1 MKRLFSLVN
10 ICLFFLYPVTY
21 STQISFLPSDIT
33 NLKTWLKSTDGITIS
48 SGQISNWTDQTSNQ
62 TNFQQLNSSM
72 QPVVSLSNTLNN
84 LPSIYF
90 DGQDQLLSDV
100 NFSFSDATIFLVAS
114 QKNIDNAYG
123 RFLDHDYQNGFWI
136 GRDANN
142 NSIGGGF
149 FEVNSPFGN
158 FNLTKNDTAF
168 IYSLIRHDDTVYS
181 VINHNFFST
190 PYRITS
196 NGVTQS
202 NPISLGASIVGTF
215 FGNKNIYEIII
226 YNRHLTQNE
235 RQQVESYLNDKYSP
249 PVELVDTITTCT
261 FPITINV
268 KKDYFVSYQWQDLTT
283 ADSLVVNTP
292 GTYYV
297 SVTDIF
303 GRITSDTVIVNLDN
317 TSTAVNLPPD
327 TAICIGNTLT
337 IHAGEPYFTYLW
349 SNSAISNEIVVS
361 TSGIYK
367 VTMTDCLGNV
377 SSDSIHVYVHA
388 LPSFELGND
397 TIICS
402 NIFFELSPNLTQ
414 LVNCSFKWQDN
425 STDSVLQITSSGLY
439 SLIATDEIGCNFKD
453 SISILVDAS
462 LIGCSLGPDTNLC
475 AGNSIALITPTAS
488 VSSYS
493 WSTGATTS
501 AITVTN
507 TGQYSVVVTNTNNC
521 VAKDT
526 IQVNIIGQAPTA
538 DFNNTV
544 SCKNQSVNFNDNS
557 SPPSTN
563 TITSWYWNYGDNS
576 TLADTSHLQNSFY
589 TYADTGVYSVS
600 LIVET
605 NVGCK
610 QQFIKTIHVAPV
622 PTASFAIPAVACQ
635 NDSVLF
641 LNQSSNLPGYNMSA
655 YNWNFGDLGTS
666 SAVSPKHL
674 YSNNQNYTV
683 KLLTTNNAGCKD
695 SIYKVVSVKA
705 EVKAD
710 FTTLKACTN
719 SPTLF
724 QSTSTAP
731 SGATYLWNFGN
742 SFSNIAN
749 PSKLYTNSG
758 VYSVKLDVDGGNGCT
773 SSITKLI
780 NVYLPPLV
788 SFSANAFCA
797 KDTIQISNLSI
808 AQSGVISSSN
818 WRLNGTTFSALQSP
832 TLSINSPAT
841 YTVLLSTINSF
852 GCADSASQTLNVYTL
867 PNIDVITNPASYYYI
882 DAPVT
887 FSTTINNA
895 NSYNWNIPSVMTS
908 TLSSPVTTFTLPG
921 TYTVMLYLIDE
932 NGCEGSKTK
941 LMNVAKRYLD
951 LAVMSVKTS
960 KDNAG
965 FISVIADLANY
976 GSVPVTTFD
985 IHYQTNDAGNNKETW
1000 NGSIN
1005 PNSFYTYTFTAKS
1018 ASKLSDQNNIT
1029 CVHIESVNTI
1039 HDENLLNNDLCNS
1052 LNYDNI
1058 SVENPLPNPTDGDIT
1073 LPIILTKDMEF
1084 TMAIYNAMGQI
1095 QMPETTY
1102 NGLQGL
1108 NFITLPTSSLARGSY
1123 IIKVMINDKV
1133 FIKKFIRINN

>member
-1 MKRLFSLVN
+1 MDNKYKIFVFLLFSKY
-10 ICLFFLYPVTY
+10 FLLGQVKP
-21 STQISFLPSDIT
+21 
-33 NLKTWLKSTDGITIS
+33 N
-48 SGQISNWTDQTSNQ
+48 QISNLKVWLRADSAITSSLNNVSQ
-62 TNFQQLNSSM
+62 WNDVSGNNFVFEQLNAGM
-72 QPVVSLSNTLNN
+72 QPYIDNDSIPFIHFNGNQCLQSTNTFTFANA
-84 LPSIYF
+84 SVFVI
-90 DGQDQLLSDV
+90 
-100 NFSFSDATIFLVAS
+100 AS
-114 QKNIDNAYG
+114 QSNLDALYG
-123 RFLDHDYQNGFWI
+123 RIIDHDFANGFWI
-136 GRDANN
+136 GRNLTAQEV
-142 NSIGGGF
+142 GGGF
-149 FEVNSPFGN
+149 IESNNPYGN
-158 FNLTKNDTAF
+158 FTYIPDNSVF
-168 IYSLIRHDDTVYS
+168 IYTMLRNIDTT
-181 VINHNFFST
+181 FFFLNSNSF
-190 PYRITS
+190 PQAYRITS
-196 NGVTQS
+196 NSQTQS
-202 NPISLGASIVGTF
+202 NIISIGSSIISQY

-226 YNRHLTQNE
+226 YDRKLTTNE
-235 RQQVESYLNDKYSP
+235 RIIIETYLIDKYAPSIVLP
-249 PVELVDTITTCT
+249 NDIVITSNFCDTIILPNKKEYYSNYIWSTGATTSS
-261 FPITINV
+261 IT
-268 KKDYFVSYQWQDLTT
+268 
-283 ADSLVVNTP
+283 VNQT
-292 GTYYV
+292 GKYWV
-297 SVTDIF
+297 RATDIF
-303 GRITSDTVIVNLDN
+303 GR
-317 TSTAVNLPPD
+317 
-327 TAICIGNTLT
+327 
-337 IHAGEPYFTYLW
+337 
-349 SNSAISNEIVVS
+349 
-361 TSGIYK
+361 
-367 VTMTDCLGNV
+367 V
-377 SSDSIHVYVHA
+377 SSDTILVTFPTIN
-388 LPSFELGND
+388 LPSQNEFCTND
-397 TIICS
+397 TIVW
-402 NIFFELSPNLTQ
+402 NTGLSKSLFAFQ
-414 LVNCSFKWQDN
+414 WQDN
-425 STDSVLQITSSGLY
+425 STDSLIKIYSAGSYSLQITDTL
-439 SLIATDEIGCNFKD
+439 GCFISTN
-453 SISILVDAS
+453 SISITEDTFSSSA
-462 LIGCSLGPDTNLC
+462 SLGPDTNLC
-475 AGNSIALITPTAS
+475 AGNSIALVTPTTA
-488 VSSYS
+488 VNSYS

-544 SCKNQSVNFNDNS
+544 SCKNQVVNFNDNS
-557 SPPSTN
+557 SPPSGN

-576 TLADTSHLQNSFY
+576 TLADTSHLQNTFY
-589 TYADTGVYSVS
+589 TYADTGLYSVS

-641 LNQSSNLPGYNMSA
+641 QNQSSNLPGYSMSA

-666 SAVSPKHL
+666 NAVSPKHL

-683 KLLTTNNAGCKD
+683 KLLATNNAGCKD

-724 QSTSTAP
+724 QSASIAP
-731 SGATYLWNFGN
+731 SGATYLWDFGN
-742 SFSNIAN
+742 SSSNVPN
-749 PSKLYTNSG
+749 PTKLYTNSG
-758 VYSVKLDVDGGNGCT
+758 VYPVKLDVDGGNGCT

-788 SFSANAFCA
+788 SFSASAFCA
-797 KDTIQISNLSI
+797 KDTIQIANTTI
-808 AQSGVISSSN
+808 AQSGVLSSSN
-818 WRLNGTTFSALQSP
+818 WRLNGTSFSTGQTP
-832 TLSINSPAT
+832 TLSISSPAT
-841 YTVLLSTINSF
+841 YTVLLTTVNSF
-852 GCADSASQTLNVYTL
+852 GCADSASQALTVYDL
-867 PNIDVITNPASYYYI
+867 PNVDFITNPASYYYL
-882 DAPVT
+882 DTPVT
-887 FSTTINNA
+887 FSATINNA
-895 NSYNWNIPSVMTS
+895 NSYNWNISSIMTS
-908 TLSSPVTTFTLPG
+908 TVSSPVTTFTLPG
-921 TYTVMLYLIDE
+921 TYTVMLNLIDE
-932 NGCEGSKTK
+932 NGCEGNKTK

-1052 LNYDNI
+1052 LNYDNT

>member
-1 MKRLFSLVN
+1 MKKIILFIFVVIANSVLSQSIPLQNLKLWLRADTGITKDVSNN
-10 ICLFFLYPVTY
+10 ISVWKDVSGNNNDLFAYAGEEPQFISALGEINNFPTISISNVKGFTFNTTFL
-21 STQISFLPSDIT
+21 IDSFSVFYIAKKNSVSDILAILGDSIT
-33 NLKTWLKSTDGITIS
+33 YTGIYSWNDGNYYL
-48 SGQISNWTDQTSNQ
+48 QEA
-62 TNFQQLNSSM
+62 
-72 QPVVSLSNTLNN
+72 VS
-84 LPSIYF
+84 F
-90 DGQDQLLSDV
+90 
-100 NFSFSDATIFLVAS
+100 VAVP
-114 QKNIDNAYG
+114 
-123 RFLDHDYQNGFWI
+123 
-136 GRDANN
+136 NN
-142 NSIGGGF
+142 NTADYSAYCFSYDKSKVKVYKDG
-149 FEVNSPFGN
+149 V
-158 FNLTKNDTAF
+158 LTGQSNF
-168 IYSLIRHDDTVYS
+168 IYSGDFAF
-181 VINHNFFST
+181 N
-190 PYRITS
+190 
-196 NGVTQS
+196 Q
-202 NPISLGASIVGTF
+202 LGRSEFYGAFPSSGEIA
-215 FGNKNIYEIII
+215 EIII
-226 YNRHLTQNE
+226 YNSVLN
-235 RQQVESYLNDKYSP
+235 QVDRDIILNYLSNKYASS
-249 PVELVDTITTCT
+249 VNLGQDIIISSSFCDTVISTVGYYENYLWSTGAAT
-261 FPITINV
+261 PTI
-268 KKDYFVSYQWQDLTT
+268 S
-283 ADSLVVNTP
+283 VNQS
-292 GTYYV
+292 GKYWV
-297 SVTDIF
+297 QATDIF
-303 GRITSDTVIVNLDN
+303 GRTTSDTILV
-317 TSTAVNLPPD
+317 TYP
-327 TAICIGNTLT
+327 T
-337 IHAGEPYFTYLW
+337 I
-349 SNSAISNEIVVS
+349 S
-361 TSGIYK
+361 
-367 VTMTDCLGNV
+367 
-377 SSDSIHVYVHA
+377 
-388 LPSFELGND
+388 LPSQNAFCSND
-397 TIICS
+397 TIVW
-402 NIFFELSPNLTQ
+402 NTGLSKSLFTF
-414 LVNCSFKWQDN
+414 LWQDN
-425 STDSVLQITSSGLY
+425 STDSIQKIHTAGSYSVQITDTLGCFVSSGP
-439 SLIATDEIGCNFKD
+439 
-453 SISILVDAS
+453 ISITEDTFS
-462 LIGCSLGPDTNLC
+462 STTSLGPDTNLC
-475 AGNSIALITPTAS
+475 AGNSVALVTPTTA

-544 SCKNQSVNFNDNS
+544 SCKNQVVNFNDNS
-557 SPPSTN
+557 SPPSGN

-576 TLADTSHLQNSFY
+576 TLADTSHLQNTFY
-589 TYADTGVYSVS
+589 TYADTGLYSVS

-641 LNQSSNLPGYNMSA
+641 QNQSSNLPGYSMSA

-666 SAVSPKHL
+666 NAVSPKHL

-683 KLLTTNNAGCKD
+683 KLLATNNAGCKD

-724 QSTSTAP
+724 QSASIAP
-731 SGATYLWNFGN
+731 SGATYLWDFGN
-742 SFSNIAN
+742 SSSNVPN
-749 PSKLYTNSG
+749 PTKLYTNSG

-788 SFSANAFCA
+788 SFSASAFCA
-797 KDTIQISNLSI
+797 KDTIQITNTTI
-808 AQSGVISSSN
+808 AQSGVVASSN
-818 WRLNGTTFSALQSP
+818 WRLNGTSFSTGQTP
-832 TLSINSPAT
+832 TLSIASPAT
-841 YTVLLSTINSF
+841 YTVLLTTVNSF
-852 GCADSASQTLNVYTL
+852 GCTDSASQALTVYDL
-867 PNIDVITNPASYYYI
+867 PNVDFITNPASYYYL
-882 DAPVT
+882 DTPVT
-887 FSTTINNA
+887 FSATINNA
-895 NSYNWNIPSVMTS
+895 NSYYWNISSIMTS
-908 TLSSPVTTFTLPG
+908 TVSSPVTTFTLPG
-921 TYTVMLYLIDE
+921 TYTVMLNLIDE
-932 NGCEGSKTK
+932 NGCEGNKTK

-1039 HDENLLNNDLCNS
+1039 QDENLLNNDLCNS